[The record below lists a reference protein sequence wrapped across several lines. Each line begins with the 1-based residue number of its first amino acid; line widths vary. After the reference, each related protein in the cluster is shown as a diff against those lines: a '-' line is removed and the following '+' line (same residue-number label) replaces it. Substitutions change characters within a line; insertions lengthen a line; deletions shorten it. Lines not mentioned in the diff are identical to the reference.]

1 MCYERHTSSEPIIP
15 PGYSGVSTNEFD
27 FCYDPVFPV
36 SSACSKEIR
45 SVTLPDIAFIE
56 DATLD
61 QEDSW
66 KGVTITFPPS
76 IIIKWEPNPFDHQRR
91 NGDFCN
97 AVLDSYPYS
106 GHTTAQDAL
115 YAGVPIVTRSDGV
128 EMASRVN
135 TAANVV
141 LGLGELN
148 AVGGLVEYRDIA
160 IRLGTDRSFF
170 GEMRERLLD
179 TCLKRDPMHPY
190 WDVERYVRDFEAL
203 LMMAW
208 ALGKNPARHDHGS
221 FGGRALPVGGS
232 GIGGHAIGFGNRENE
247 PTRGPVIGGNG
258 FHQWSMRQNVGGK
271 HENGIGMF
279 GNANAN
285 NRIGGTGGASFTRA
299 QILRLAKGGMAKM
312 LDEFVVLCKFIE
324 SITFNHFQH
333 RAQGKKH

>member
-190 WDVERYVRDFEAL
+190 WDVERYVPDFEVL

-247 PTRGPVIGGNG
+247 PTRGPVIGGN
-258 FHQWSMRQNVGGK
+258 SAAGK
-271 HENGIGMF
+271 RGHGK
-279 GNANAN
+279 NA
-285 NRIGGTGGASFTRA
+285 
-299 QILRLAKGGMAKM
+299 
-312 LDEFVVLCKFIE
+312 
-324 SITFNHFQH
+324 
-333 RAQGKKH
+333 